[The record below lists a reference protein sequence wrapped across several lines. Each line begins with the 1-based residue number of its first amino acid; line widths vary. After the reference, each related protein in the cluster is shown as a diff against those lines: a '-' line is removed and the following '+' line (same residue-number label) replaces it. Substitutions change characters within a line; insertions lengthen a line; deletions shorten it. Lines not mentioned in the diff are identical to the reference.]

1 MAIVA
6 LILSLAGFIIGVSAP
21 VGAILGHIA
30 RRQIRETGEDGD
42 GMALAAIIVGWIITG
57 LVLLGCIIFV
67 VLVATFG
74 GNNSANQ
81 FN

>member
-42 GMALAAIIVGWIITG
+42 GMALAAIIIGWIITG

-67 VLVATFG
+67 VLVAAFG
-74 GNNSANQ
+74 GNNSANGL
-81 FN
+81 N